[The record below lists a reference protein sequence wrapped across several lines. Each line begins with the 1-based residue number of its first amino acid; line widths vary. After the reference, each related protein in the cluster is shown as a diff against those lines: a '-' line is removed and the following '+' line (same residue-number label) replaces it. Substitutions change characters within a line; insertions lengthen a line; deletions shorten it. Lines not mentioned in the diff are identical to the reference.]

1 MTQSKTLLILNDIQL
16 RELILQVDPTTM
28 DCRSKIAELR
38 HRLNESYDN
47 GAITSRE
54 FRSLVAF
61 MADFHESCL
70 GSKPD
75 DPWE

>member
-1 MTQSKTLLILNDIQL
+1 MTDLQTLPVLNDSQL

-28 DCRSKIAELR
+28 DCRTNIAKLR
-38 HRLNESYDN
+38 SRLNHSYDN

-70 GSKPD
+70 GSKLD
-75 DPWE
+75 DTW

>member
-1 MTQSKTLLILNDIQL
+1 MTYLQNLPVLNDLQL

-28 DCRSKIAELR
+28 DCRAKIAELR
-38 HRLNESYDN
+38 GRLNHSYDN

-61 MADFHESCL
+61 MAEFHESCL

-75 DPWE
+75 NPW

>member
-1 MTQSKTLLILNDIQL
+1 MTNSQTLPVLNDLQL

-28 DCRSKIAELR
+28 DCRANIAELR
-38 HRLNESYDN
+38 RLLSHSYDN

-54 FRSLVAF
+54 FRSLVVF

-75 DPWE
+75 DSW